1 MVTKVLGWKEI
12 ETEEYISPKYIDFGS
27 SGNILLFNHSVIS
40 DSWQPHGLQHA
51 RLPCPSPTPG
61 VYSNSCPSS
70 R

>member
-40 DSWQPHGLQHA
+40 DSWQPHGL
-51 RLPCPSPTPG
+51 
-61 VYSNSCPSS
+61 
-70 R
+70 